1 MKVLAIVQARTKS
14 SRLPGKVLKKINNN
28 TIIEI
33 LLKRLSRSKIL
44 DKIVVSTTTG
54 KSDDDLVNLVKKNNF
69 DVFRGSEKNVLDRF
83 YKTALKYKAKN
94 IVRITGDCP
103 LIDAQ
108 IVDKIIKFHLEKKNE
123 ITSNSHEPTFPDGM
137 DVEIF
142 SFNSLMNAWKK
153 TKSKD
158 DKEHVTP
165 FIKKNCVVNLFK
177 NKVDYSNIRI
187 TLDEAEDFELLNLIF
202 KNFKPNIYFSFDEI
216 LNFYKKEKK
225 IFEINKH
232 IKRDE
237 GRYMSKND
245 KLWKKAKS
253 LIPGGNM
260 FYSKRPGV
268 FLNEGWPTYFRK
280 AKGCKVWSLDNKIYY
295 DLSYMGVGTNV
306 LGYGNSKVDSAV
318 KNAIKNG
325 NMSTLNAYEDVT
337 LAEML
342 LKINPWAE
350 MVKFARTGGEANAVA
365 IRIARASTKKNKVA
379 VCGYHGWHDW
389 YLASYLNPK
398 NKKNFFNNSTK
409 VEGVPKNLSNTI
421 FSFEYNDID
430 QLKKIIKKY
439 KDIGIIKM
447 EVERNIKP
455 KNNFLKKVRD
465 LANKNNIILIF
476 DECTTG
482 FRQTYGGL
490 HKEYSVEPDMVI
502 YGKALGNGYPI
513 TSILGKKRIM
523 QNAEKTFLSSTFWSE
538 RIGTNAAI
546 ATIKEM
552 KRLDSAN
559 KIKNI
564 GIKLKKRIIKISN
577 ETGLKI
583 SLSGLDSMPSFKLKN
598 TDENTQQAFRMF
610 ITKEML
616 KKNFLATDTVYLS
629 LAHDQ
634 KILDKYLDNLK
645 EIFLK
650 FRKIKKVDIKNLPEK
665 LFNRMN

>member
-1 MKVLAIVQARTKS
+1 M
-14 SRLPGKVLKKINNN
+14 
-28 TIIEI
+28 
-33 LLKRLSRSKIL
+33 
-44 DKIVVSTTTG
+44 
-54 KSDDDLVNLVKKNNF
+54 
-69 DVFRGSEKNVLDRF
+69 
-83 YKTALKYKAKN
+83 
-94 IVRITGDCP
+94 
-103 LIDAQ
+103 
-108 IVDKIIKFHLEKKNE
+108 
-123 ITSNSHEPTFPDGM
+123 
-137 DVEIF
+137 
-142 SFNSLMNAWKK
+142 
-153 TKSKD
+153 
-158 DKEHVTP
+158 
-165 FIKKNCVVNLFK
+165 
-177 NKVDYSNIRI
+177 
-187 TLDEAEDFELLNLIF
+187 
-202 KNFKPNIYFSFDEI
+202 
-216 LNFYKKEKK
+216 
-225 IFEINKH
+225 
-232 IKRDE
+232 
-237 GRYMSKND
+237 
-245 KLWKKAKS
+245 
-253 LIPGGNM
+253 
-260 FYSKRPGV
+260 
-268 FLNEGWPTYFRK
+268 
-280 AKGCKVWSLDNKIYY
+280 
-295 DLSYMGVGTNV
+295 
-306 LGYGNSKVDSAV
+306 
-318 KNAIKNG
+318 
-325 NMSTLNAYEDVT
+325 
-337 LAEML
+337 
-342 LKINPWAE
+342 
-350 MVKFARTGGEANAVA
+350 
-365 IRIARASTKKNKVA
+365 
-379 VCGYHGWHDW
+379 
-389 YLASYLNPK
+389 NPK

-430 QLKKIIKKY
+430 QLKKIVKKY

-490 HKEYSVEPDMVI
+490 HKEYGVEPDMVI

-583 SLSGLDSMPSFKLKN
+583 ILSGLDSMPSFKLKN
-598 TDENTQQAFRMF
+598 TNENTQQAFRMF

-634 KILDKYLDNLK
+634 KILDKYLGNLK